1 MKNYEELPR
10 YEDYEELREDYAKTT
25 KDYEEYPV
33 KVRKWIGSFV
43 YSRRNTG

>member
-1 MKNYEELPR
+1 MKNYEGLPR
-10 YEDYEELREDYAKTT
+10 YEGLRRTTKNYAKTT

-43 YSRRNTG
+43 